1 MPSEYEKRIREEELR
16 RLAEEYDWLQQ
27 NQERGE
33 IDVEELKRQKDMEDR
48 DFLQDPEAPYDFN
61 QAMQIGGSLAEQDAQ
76 KNKVFDEAID
86 SVSPEGRY
94 QRPPLENLRE
104 GVRIRQKNRI

>member
-33 IDVEELKRQKDMEDR
+33 IDFE
-48 DFLQDPEAPYDFN
+48 
-61 QAMQIGGSLAEQDAQ
+61 
-76 KNKVFDEAID
+76 
-86 SVSPEGRY
+86 
-94 QRPPLENLRE
+94 
-104 GVRIRQKNRI
+104 